1 MFEEKRFGLE
11 TLVLRGMKDMTR
23 RLVKLPECIEPDD
36 VEKAEKHIDKKG
48 RVYFTLTVKGKTFE
62 ECNIYP
68 KYQVG
73 EEVAIAQAYKD
84 IREHLDAMQRCM
96 INPYGSPR
104 EHPGWT
110 NKMFVNAYL
119 MPRRIRIKSV
129 KMERLQDIS
138 DEDCRREGI
147 IPIQWK
153 QWLKQDIDDFS
164 PQKCRLHN
172 LWTLPKFEEGLLD
185 PWADREPDSF
195 MAESPQIVFYVIIIK
210 TMSKKVWQQNP
221 WVFAYTFELLG

>member
-23 RLVKLPECIEPDD
+23 RLVKLPEGIEPDD

-73 EEVAIAQAYKD
+73 EEVAVAQAYKD
-84 IREHLDAMQRCM
+84 IIARIASTTTPHSHDWMRDK
-96 INPYGSPR
+96 N
-104 EHPGWT
+104 GWN
-110 NKMFVNAYL
+110 NKMFVLADL

-138 DEDCRREGI
+138 DEDCRKEGI

-153 QWLKQDIDDFS
+153 QWLKQDINDFS

-185 PWADREPDSF
+185 SWADREPDSF
-195 MAESPQIVFYVIIIK
+195 MAESPQIAFYVIIIK